1 MLDPTGKMN
10 HKGAWHMRIGIPKE
24 IKNNENRVS
33 LTPACVHDLVR
44 LGQDVVVEAG
54 AGLGS
59 GFDDG
64 EYAAA
69 GAKIGSAL
77 DCWACGLVVK
87 VKEPQPEEYA
97 SFRPD
102 LVLFTYLHL
111 AAEPR
116 LAEAIARS
124 GMKAIAYET
133 VQLDDGSLPLLAPM
147 SEVAGRIGVI
157 MAAQLL
163 LKHNGGPGLLPG
175 GVPGVDKARFTVI
188 GAGTAGQAAIHY
200 AVGMGAD
207 VTVLDVSIPR
217 LKSLEDQYQSR
228 IRTLYSNHQNI
239 TRAVVSADVVV
250 STVLIPG
257 ARAPHLVTR
266 DMVQAMRPGS
276 VIIDIAI
283 DQGGSVET
291 IDHATT
297 HDEPTYIRYGVIH
310 YAVANMPG
318 AAPRTSTFALANAT
332 MPYVKLLAEHGI
344 AACESCKALSRGL
357 VRP

>member
-1 MLDPTGKMN
+1 MKC
-10 HKGAWHMRIGIPKE
+10 KGAWQMKIGIPKE

-44 LGQDVVVEAG
+44 LGHLVVVEAG
-54 AGLGS
+54 AGAGS
-59 GFDDG
+59 GFDDS

-69 GAKIGSAL
+69 GAKIGSAQ

-87 VKEPQPEEYA
+87 VKEPQPEEYTY
-97 SFRPD
+97 FRPD
-102 LVLFTYLHL
+102 LILFTYLHL

-163 LKHNGGPGLLPG
+163 LKHHGGPGLLPG
-175 GVPGVDKARFTVI
+175 GVPGVDKASFTII
-188 GAGTAGQAAIHY
+188 GAGTAGQAAIQY

-207 VTVLDVSIPR
+207 VTVLDVSIPK

-257 ARAPHLVTR
+257 GRAPHLVTR
-266 DMVQAMRPGS
+266 EMVQAMRPGS

-291 IDHATT
+291 VDHATT
-297 HDEPTYIRYGVIH
+297 HDAPTYIRHGVIH

-318 AAPRTSTFALANAT
+318 AAPKTSTFALANAT
-332 MPYVKLLAEHGI
+332 MPYVKLLAEEGI
-344 AACESCKALSRGL
+344 AACESCKALGRGL
-357 VRP
+357 VSP